1 VTDLQVRYIDE
12 QSTVI
17 AERRVRFAD
26 RHDVTLRV
34 MYLDRTEQRFD
45 AFREMQRDLVR
56 RASPHFSHRVAA
68 PGL

>member
-34 MYLDRTEQRFD
+34 MYLDRTESGSTPSVKSSKIWCGALARI
-45 AFREMQRDLVR
+45 
-56 RASPHFSHRVAA
+56 SHT
-68 PGL
+68 G